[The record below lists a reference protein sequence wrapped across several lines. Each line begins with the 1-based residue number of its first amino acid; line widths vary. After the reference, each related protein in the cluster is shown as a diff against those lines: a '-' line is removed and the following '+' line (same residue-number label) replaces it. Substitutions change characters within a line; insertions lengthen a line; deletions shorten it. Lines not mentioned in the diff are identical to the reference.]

1 MSHIVCTEVFNVP
14 DSDKHGQCSGPYEC
28 SVQRNLIQSLLWGD
42 TLLIPSRNGSESV
55 KPLEATK
62 GKAEPFSTLLQP

>member
-1 MSHIVCTEVFNVP
+1 MSHVICTEVFNVP
-14 DSDKHGQCSGPYEC
+14 DSDKRGQRFGPYER

-42 TLLIPSRNGSESV
+42 ILLIPSCNGSESI
-55 KPLEATK
+55 KLLKATK